1 MTTPPNITKLPLV
14 TQSMCQLSTIYHHI
28 VDLKNLPTSH
38 CPLSLR
44 TMIIPLEVHLAAL
57 KP

>member
-57 KP
+57 